1 MFLFVVMLLH
11 IPATEIL
18 AHQRGAY
25 PVAGLLL
32 VAFLQALALAYSQSE
47 LLNGRVVP

>member
-18 AHQRGAY
+18 AHQRGAI
-25 PVAGLLL
+25 PVAGMLLL
-32 VAFLQALALAYSQSE
+32 SFI
-47 LLNGRVVP
+47 

>member
-25 PVAGLLL
+25 PVAGILL
-32 VAFLQALALAYSQSE
+32 VCF
-47 LLNGRVVP
+47 V